1 MIKKTGQP
9 LFKKKM
15 TLLLDAYYKSGT
27 AHSSWPATGVR
38 AVPIV
43 IMAC

>member
-1 MIKKTGQP
+1 
-9 LFKKKM
+9 M

-27 AHSSWPATGVR
+27 AYSIWPATGVR